1 MEEQYGIEKMKDICL
16 TLTEFGM
23 RLEEAFSEDSPKGK
37 KLGIGEIISLGVFIA
52 PKAIGHAGDAEA
64 IRNEFKDLSTEEMDE
79 LVVYVSEKLDLEND
93 KVEALIEAG
102 LDWADST
109 NDLRIAVKDILK
121 KD

>member
-1 MEEQYGIEKMKDICL
+1 MEEYGIEKLKEICL

-23 RLEEAFSEDSPKGK
+23 KLEEAFSEDSPKGK
-37 KLGIGEIISLGVFIA
+37 KLSLGEAISLGVFIA
-52 PKAIGHAGDAEA
+52 PKAIGHAGDAEV
-64 IRNEFKDLSTEEMDE
+64 IRNEFKDLDTEEMDE
-79 LVVYVSEKLDLEND
+79 LVEYVSEKLDLEND

-121 KD
+121 KDE

>member
-1 MEEQYGIEKMKDICL
+1 MEEKFGIEKLKEICL
-16 TLTEFGM
+16 TLTEFGIK
-23 RLEEAFSEDSPKGK
+23 LEEAFSEDSPKGK
-37 KLGIGEIISLGVFIA
+37 KLSLGEAISLGIFVA

-64 IRNEFKDLSTEEMDE
+64 IRNEFRDLSTEEIDE
-79 LVVYVSEKLDLEND
+79 IVAYISEKLDLVND

-102 LDWADST
+102 MEWADST

>member
-1 MEEQYGIEKMKDICL
+1 MEEKFGIEKLKEICL
-16 TLTEFGM
+16 TLTEFGIK
-23 RLEEAFSEDSPKGK
+23 LEEAFSEDSPKGK
-37 KLGIGEIISLGVFIA
+37 KLSLGEAISLGIFVA

-64 IRNEFKDLSTEEMDE
+64 IRNEFNDLSTEEIDE
-79 LVVYVSEKLDLEND
+79 IVVYISEKLDLVND

-102 LDWADST
+102 MEWADAT

>member
-1 MEEQYGIEKMKDICL
+1 MEEQYGIEKMKEICL

-23 RLEEAFSEDSPKGK
+23 KLEEAFSEDSPKGK
-37 KLGIGEIISLGVFIA
+37 KLSLGEAISLGIFIA
-52 PKAIGHAGDAEA
+52 PKAISHAGDSEA
-64 IRNEFKDLSTEEMDE
+64 IRNEFKDLSAEEMDQ

-93 KVEALIEAG
+93 KVEKLVEAG